1 METWLLPYSGYH
13 GNVAAVVSSGYHG
26 YEASAVPTLVTL
38 VTWQLLYFCNH
49 GDIDSTAAWL
59 PW

>member
-1 METWLLPYSGYH
+1 MVTMVTWLLPY
-13 GNVAAVVSSGYHG
+13 SGYHG
-26 YEASAVPTLVTL
+26 YEASAVPTLVTM